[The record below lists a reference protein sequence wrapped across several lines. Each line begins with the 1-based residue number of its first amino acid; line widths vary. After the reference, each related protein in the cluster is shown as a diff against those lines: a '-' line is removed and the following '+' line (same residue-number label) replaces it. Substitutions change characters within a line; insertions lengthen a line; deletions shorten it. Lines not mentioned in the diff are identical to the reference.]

1 MPGAID
7 FHCSVACAASR
18 EERLSE
24 KIAMRMDGLPR
35 WMHEGMAA
43 QGYTSF
49 VACQR
54 ARAVPK
60 KKGRL
65 GSRPLQQIAC
75 FGCGSQ
81 VFPDAELLR
90 GEQFAGFE
98 QRSSREK
105 KLNVAQILERKSR
118 FLGKGGPRND
128 KWGIAARYAAVG
140 ARQDQAQPP
149 VRGKQEWLRYRLGGD
164 GDDFGFTRDF

>member
-65 GSRPLQQIAC
+65 GSQPLQQIAC
-75 FGCGSQ
+75 YL
-81 VFPDAELLR
+81 A
-90 GEQFAGFE
+90 A
-98 QRSSREK
+98 
-105 KLNVAQILERKSR
+105 
-118 FLGKGGPRND
+118 
-128 KWGIAARYAAVG
+128 AARYFLMLNFSAESSSPVSSSD
-140 ARQDQAQPP
+140 RQE
-149 VRGKQEWLRYRLGGD
+149 RKN
-164 GDDFGFTRDF
+164 

>member
-7 FHCSVACAASR
+7 FQCSVACAASR

-35 WMHEGMAA
+35 WMREGMAA

-65 GSRPLQQIAC
+65 GSRPLQLPKIW
-75 FGCGSQ
+75 
-81 VFPDAELLR
+81 VYAEATRRPNGPLR
-90 GEQFAGFE
+90 KAG
-98 QRSSREK
+98 
-105 KLNVAQILERKSR
+105 
-118 FLGKGGPRND
+118 PTT
-128 KWGIAARYAAVG
+128 AARIGTGVSG
-140 ARQDQAQPP
+140 S
-149 VRGKQEWLRYRLGGD
+149 D
-164 GDDFGFTRDF
+164 GDDFRFARGFLWYGG

>member
-35 WMHEGMAA
+35 WMREGMAA

-54 ARAVPK
+54 ARAAPK
-60 KKGRL
+60 KKADSEVGPYNYQRFGAMRTTKICWCAKGLRFGVEAWFDEKTGESPGGRTE
-65 GSRPLQQIAC
+65 GR
-75 FGCGSQ
+75 
-81 VFPDAELLR
+81 
-90 GEQFAGFE
+90 
-98 QRSSREK
+98 
-105 KLNVAQILERKSR
+105 
-118 FLGKGGPRND
+118 
-128 KWGIAARYAAVG
+128 
-140 ARQDQAQPP
+140 
-149 VRGKQEWLRYRLGGD
+149 
-164 GDDFGFTRDF
+164 

>member
-1 MPGAID
+1 MD
-7 FHCSVACAASR
+7 FHCSVACAASS

-35 WMHEGMAA
+35 WMREGMAA

-65 GSRPLQQIAC
+65 GSRPLQLPKIW
-75 FGCGSQ
+75 
-81 VFPDAELLR
+81 VDAEDEDLLVR
-90 GEQFAGFE
+90 RRFE
-98 QRSSREK
+98 VWHE
-105 KLNVAQILERKSR
+105 
-118 FLGKGGPRND
+118 D
-128 KWGIAARYAAVG
+128 M
-140 ARQDQAQPP
+140 
-149 VRGKQEWLRYRLGGD
+149 VR
-164 GDDFGFTRDF
+164 